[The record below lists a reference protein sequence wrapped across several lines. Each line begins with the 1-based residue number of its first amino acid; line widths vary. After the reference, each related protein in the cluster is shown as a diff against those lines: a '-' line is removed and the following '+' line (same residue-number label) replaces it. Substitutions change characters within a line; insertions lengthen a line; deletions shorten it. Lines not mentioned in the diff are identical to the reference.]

1 MTVLENPV
9 RGRTRGLLNRRLQ
22 LPPGCVDCQRALA
35 VVVLCPSA
43 SEQGMSGWRCAREM
57 WLKIRKGI
65 QCVRMFTDAGKD
77 GG

>member
-9 RGRTRGLLNRRLQ
+9 GGRTRGLLNRRRQ
-22 LPPGCVDCQRALA
+22 VPPGCVDFQRALA

-43 SEQGMSGWRCAREM
+43 SEQGVSGWRCTREM

-65 QCVRMFTDAGKD
+65 QCVRMFTEAGKD